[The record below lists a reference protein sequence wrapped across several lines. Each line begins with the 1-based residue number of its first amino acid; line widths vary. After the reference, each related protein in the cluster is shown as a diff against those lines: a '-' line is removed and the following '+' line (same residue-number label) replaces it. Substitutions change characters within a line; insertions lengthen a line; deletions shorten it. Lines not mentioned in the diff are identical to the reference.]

1 MSNYKIVHL
10 YVQCHFT
17 PSPLGRRSRA
27 ESRPK
32 ADISASQHKSRLMLK
47 IVYLRIYKIGPD
59 HLQLIILL
67 SSDKKKC
74 FMEDFKIIWGKL
86 WA

>member
-32 ADISASQHKSRLMLK
+32 ADISASSNKRVKAEIKGLFKVLMYYDVK
-47 IVYLRIYKIGPD
+47 AIE
-59 HLQLIILL
+59 QT
-67 SSDKKKC
+67 
-74 FMEDFKIIWGKL
+74 
-86 WA
+86 